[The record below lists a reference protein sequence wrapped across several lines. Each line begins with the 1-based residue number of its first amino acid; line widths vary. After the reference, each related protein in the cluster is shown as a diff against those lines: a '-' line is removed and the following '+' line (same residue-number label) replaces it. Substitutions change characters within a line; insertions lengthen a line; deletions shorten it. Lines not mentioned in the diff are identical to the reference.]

1 MTRSTR
7 AFAYQLSA
15 GGTAGWPL
23 CATPKLMG
31 TGERRIVPR
40 LTGPE
45 KSFPE
50 ALYSAEREAQG
61 GEVPPV
67 CGLGRD

>member
-1 MTRSTR
+1 MTLGTR

-23 CATPKLMG
+23 RATPKLPG
-31 TGERRIVPR
+31 TGERRSVPR

-61 GEVPPV
+61 GEVPPIR
-67 CGLGRD
+67 GLGQG